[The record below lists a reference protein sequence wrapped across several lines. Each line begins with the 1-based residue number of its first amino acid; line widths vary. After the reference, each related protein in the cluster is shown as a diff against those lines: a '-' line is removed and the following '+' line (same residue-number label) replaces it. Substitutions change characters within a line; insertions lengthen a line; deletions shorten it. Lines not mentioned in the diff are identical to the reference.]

1 MSHHMRIRSI
11 FLWLIIYT
19 SFESNASNEVIEFGF
34 KTSDGAQ
41 SHSPN
46 PIVLTLWFNTTI
58 YQGTT
63 PAPTASTWYTLSMQ
77 NEPYFN
83 IIGRNCSNITQ
94 PKVMFQLDHP
104 DAVCVDRTRVVTQSG
119 DWYGIDK
126 VYKYDSPSVFCV
138 DNQDP
143 VEWTNGFGPF
153 KQIIYFD
160 TTRPNVFI
168 NDSAWREG
176 TNADPRSNTYQCD
189 RIPSQLTDEY
199 GSGGGNLYSV
209 LDQGRVYAMLNW
221 GLESSKYLQ
230 IRGWKADSQ
239 TTSTDYGV
247 GTSRSPCTSFTLSSD
262 DYITG
267 YQIWNDAI
275 GISGLK
281 FWTRHDRTLSC
292 IGISDHTTTSYTNS
306 YDYGTFNFSY
316 LTGWNV
322 WSGARIDRI
331 QFQFTE
337 SLLTGAPTQVTSMP
351 SVSPSEVP
359 TAPTYIPSQIPSSN
373 PSQTPSSNPSQVPSV
388 SPSEIPTLPT
398 YLPTYFPTYN
408 TNNPSQVP
416 SSNPT
421 GLPTFSTNNPSNA
434 PSQTPSSIP
443 TQVPSFKPMHNIM
456 ETERNEGSSNA
467 SNSNKDTI
475 PMEAVIVFVLASFSV
490 CTMIAICVYI
500 KKHNIMIPIVR
511 VTSVDIEVENQPG
524 SGPKLIKAEQN
535 RNQIEKELQFE
546 PKVEILQMTVE
557 GNILEAQDQN
567 KTRDYANDINIG
579 DDEFVIEADDDGH
592 DTVS

>member
-267 YQIWNDAI
+267 YHIWFDSH
-275 GISGLK
+275 GISGVQFL
-281 FWTRHDRTLSC
+281 TRNGLTLSC
-292 IGISDHTTTSYTNS
+292 IGLDDSTTTSYSNN
-306 YDYGTFNFSY
+306 YLYGPFNFSY

-322 WSGARIDRI
+322 WSGSMIDQI
-331 QFQFTE
+331 QFQFAD
-337 SLLTGAPTQVTSMP
+337 SLLTASPT
-351 SVSPSEVP
+351 
-359 TAPTYIPSQIPSSN
+359 QIPSAHSVP
-373 PSQTPSSNPSQVPSV
+373 PSA
-388 SPSEIPTLPT
+388 IPTIPSRN
-398 YLPTYFPTYN
+398 P
-408 TNNPSQVP
+408 TNNPSH
-416 SSNPT
+416 
-421 GLPTFSTNNPSNA
+421 
-434 PSQTPSSIP
+434 TPSSRP
-443 TQVPSFKPMHNIM
+443 TYNPSHPTGNPSTNPMYNITPSHVM
-456 ETERNEGSSNA
+456 GTERTAESVSSQPKNNQYLIDVLSVIISTLA
-467 SNSNKDTI
+467 LCSVCAAIALCVCINKDKNQKT
-475 PMEAVIVFVLASFSV
+475 V
-490 CTMIAICVYI
+490 
-500 KKHNIMIPIVR
+500 KR
-511 VTSVDIEVENQPG
+511 VNLVSGANVSQAIEVDDDMDECEVKEEIQGVKN
-524 SGPKLIKAEQN
+524 K
-535 RNQIEKELQFE
+535 NQIDVRLQFKE
-546 PKVEILQMTVE
+546 TPNLKGEGTAINPGLVMAGSAIMTK
-557 GNILEAQDQN
+557 G
-567 KTRDYANDINIG
+567 K
-579 DDEFVIEADDDGH
+579 
-592 DTVS
+592 